1 MSVARGTMVGMSD
14 PVGRLAAVSLDC
26 PDPDRLAE
34 FYSALLG
41 LKEVVAAPDRS
52 VIAVADQHWC
62 LTMMKVDDHVPPQWP
77 GGPQKQQIHLDVSVD
92 DLDASVEK
100 AVALGARVAETQP
113 GPDVWR
119 VLIDPA
125 GHPFCLTTVKID

>member
-1 MSVARGTMVGMSD
+1 MRATLAHMSE

-26 PDPDRLAE
+26 PDPDHLAQ
-34 FYSALLG
+34 FYAALLG

-52 VIAVADQHWC
+52 IIALADHHWC
-62 LTMMKVDDHVPPQWP
+62 LTMMKTDDYVAPDWP
-77 GGPQKQQIHLDVSVD
+77 DGPQKQQVHLDVSVD
-92 DLDASVEK
+92 DLDSSVER
-100 AVALGARVAETQP
+100 AVALGARVAKAQP

-125 GHPFCLTTVKID
+125 GHPFCLTTVTVD